1 MLLWILGCMQRFK
14 IMFLFSLDL
23 YPRMKLLEH
32 MVVLILVFGGTSIL
46 FSIMATPVSIPTI
59 NAGANEPT
67 SDTHFQELILRA
79 EKVSQSSPWLSTH
92 WCVPHVSKSHW
103 KDRRNSEN
111 KKSASGCEQSG
122 GMRSTSRRW
131 RNFWE
136 IEDKRKNELVK
147 KFKPSAKAPELSVQS
162 AQSDSSQQN
171 SRQHDLG
178 AKGS

>member
-1 MLLWILGCMQRFK
+1 MPRSGIAGSCGCSIFS
-14 IMFLFSLDL
+14 FL
-23 YPRMKLLEH
+23 
-32 MVVLILVFGGTSIL
+32 GTSIL
-46 FSIMATPVSIPTI
+46 FSIMATPVYIPTI